1 MNITIN
7 ELIEKFPENKK
18 LDFIIHD
25 INTYQKYY
33 LSANIILV
41 RDTVINLDIIEIA
54 QKEHT
59 EREKTYGAANSFE
72 LMSIYW
78 SQSVID
84 ELRKLLKEIEKDF
97 IYQNVLNTKNPILEK
112 TDTKAIADEIISY
125 V

>member
-59 EREKTYGAANSFE
+59 EREKWERGGNKR
-72 LMSIYW
+72 I
-78 SQSVID
+78 
-84 ELRKLLKEIEKDF
+84 
-97 IYQNVLNTKNPILEK
+97 
-112 TDTKAIADEIISY
+112 
-125 V
+125 